1 MRCPKCGFISFDH
14 LEKCLKCK
22 KDISAVSETL
32 KGGVMHVASPVFLN
46 LQAQDDQSDES
57 DFVAEGEGIEVED
70 AEDFDLIVEEDS
82 VEEGEEEVLLEVD
95 QNAEEEG
102 FIDFEMSSD
111 EDKDSEIAIDS
122 TFFDDDDEVE
132 EQLFDNQLDSL
143 SEEDTDALEMDVP
156 DELLDMSDLAAPSL
170 SEDAKSADQ
179 DAQDELNSL
188 DIDLDSFD
196 FELESDLSAGD
207 ESLPASDKVEEEIS
221 LGDIDF
227 SDTINGPAKE
237 GSKQPGAMDMDQDF
251 DFDLDLDGLSIREDD
266 RK

>member
-1 MRCPKCGFISFDH
+1 MRCPKCGYISFDH

-32 KGGVMHVASPVFLN
+32 QGGVMHVASPVFLN
-46 LQAQDDQSDES
+46 LQSQDDQSDDSE
-57 DFVAEGEGIEVED
+57 FVAEGEGIEVED
-70 AEDFDLIVEEDS
+70 ADGDFDLIVEEDS
-82 VEEGEEEVLLEVD
+82 VEGGEEEVLLEVD

-102 FIDFEMSSD
+102 FIDFEISSD
-111 EDKDSEIAIDS
+111 EDEDSEIAIDS
-122 TFFDDDDEVE
+122 SFFDDEEVE

-179 DAQDELNSL
+179 DSHDELNSL
-188 DIDLDSFD
+188 DLDLDSFD
-196 FELESDLSAGD
+196 FELDSDLSAGD
-207 ESLPASDKVEEEIS
+207 ESLQASDKEEEEIS

-237 GSKQPGAMDMDQDF
+237 GSKKSGAMDMDQDF
-251 DFDLDLDGLSIREDD
+251 DFDLDLDGLSLHEDV
-266 RK
+266 